1 MLDSLVETHKQ
12 SALEEAEEAEEHEP
26 ESQKRTMRVSS

>member
-12 SALEEAEEAEEHEP
+12 CALEVVVEAEESDSD
-26 ESQKRTMRVSS
+26 SQKRTMRVSS